1 MIINEVDII
10 NQVLG
15 GNAAAF
21 RMIVDAYKD
30 LIFTIVIKIVRNREE
45 AEEVTQDTFLKAY
58 HALSSFKNESKFSTW
73 IYRIAYNTAI
83 SRTRKKVFVTSTIDE
98 FVIENY
104 SENAIQDTLEQLN
117 ENERLTVLRK
127 AINELNNDEQFL
139 INLFYFNKQSIDE
152 ICRITELTEANV
164 KVKLHRIRKKIY
176 VFMSNLLNKVN
187 VEQGLKY

>member
-127 AINELNNDEQFL
+127 AIN
-139 INLFYFNKQSIDE
+139 
-152 ICRITELTEANV
+152 RI
-164 KVKLHRIRKKIY
+164 K
-176 VFMSNLLNKVN
+176 
-187 VEQGLKY
+187 